1 MVTSSSYF
9 SYKDVFE
16 LLDRAIEDGQGLRIP
31 FSRPG
36 DAFQFRVRL
45 HTARRLDRE
54 RNKEIFEDPEHP
66 MHGCSIYDG
75 LVASIRHEKEKT
87 YLYLKVNSIA
97 NLEVE
102 PLSEAGE

>member
-1 MVTSSSYF
+1 MVTSTSYF

-16 LLDRAIEDGQGLRIP
+16 LLDQAIEDGKGLRIP

-54 RNKEIFEDPEHP
+54 RNKQIYEDAEHP
-66 MHGCSIYDG
+66 MHGCSVYDS
-75 LVASIRHEKEKT
+75 LIASIKTEGEKT
-87 YLYLKVNSIA
+87 YLYLKVNSLS
-97 NLEVE
+97 NLQVE
-102 PLSEAGE
+102 SLSGE